1 MAKVRKPIP
10 PTQRELSLK
19 QHTAFDPEQGNPN
32 SFVEDGKTNRSL
44 NLSFKDDTTK
54 PFSVGIKDIDEAIFY
69 YFQNIIKPTVVQN
82 GQVLPVPVVYAS
94 PEKMKSYQK
103 DGYYRDQNGKIQAPL
118 IAFKRES
125 IDKNRTIANKL
136 DANNPN
142 NFGVFTKKYNPKNAY
157 DNFHVL
163 NNRVPVKTNYAVVMP
178 DYLTITYSFTVF
190 TYYVEQLNKIVEAIE
205 YASDAYWGDPQ
216 LFQFRAMID
225 SFNFQ
230 TELNTSDERLVRS
243 TFTVKLNGYIVPE
256 VIQRDLN
263 AIKKFNDKAKILLA
277 IETDVSFEDVKSNV
291 PIKKPNFLS
300 NVPPFTC
307 APGTVSNSGSTY
319 NSSVSSGGT
328 LILPNQTI
336 NINSTG
342 SGLIPS
348 VGTISINLTY
358 SGSGAVVVPTSTII
372 TGRNIDIKFPTPS
385 PVLSGV
391 LFKKQIPTQY
401 TSYRTG
407 DVGDRVQTGW
417 FDYTPP
423 TTPKV
428 IAELDYTSA
437 NFFSVLKNNL
447 VVNGVSSKVRF
458 VDVDGGQ
465 TWSATGNKNL
475 ATIDKLQG
483 LMFTRNQFSST
494 SWNNNIDN
502 ALAYSVVINGITY
515 DDWYLISLE
524 ELLSILHNYA
534 GVSANVDPATSAIY
548 LNIIINNNFT
558 TANTYPTNT
567 TQCFYFDNGVR
578 YYAPLNKGSLG
589 GATFYVRKCENLIT
603 AP

>member
-19 QHTAFDPEQGNPN
+19 QHTAFDQEQGNPN

-163 NNRVPVKTNYAVVMP
+163 NNRVPVKTHYAVVMP

-190 TYYVEQLNKIVEAIE
+190 TYYVEQLNKIIEAIE

-300 NVPPFTC
+300 NVPPFAC

-319 NSSVSSGGT
+319 VSSVNSGGT

-348 VGTISINLTY
+348 VGTIGINLTD
-358 SGSGAVVVPTSTII
+358 SGSGAIITPTSTTI

-385 PVLSGV
+385 PILSGV
-391 LFKKQIPTQY
+391 LFKTIEPVQY
-401 TSYRTG
+401 TSYRNRDEG
-407 DVGDRVQTGW
+407 WRVQNG
-417 FDYTPP
+417 FYNYTPP
-423 TTPKV
+423 TNPKT
-428 IAELDYTSA
+428 IAELDYSQT
-437 NFFSVLKNNL
+437 NYFNILKNPL
-447 VVNGVSSKVRF
+447 VVNGISSTVRF

-465 TWSATGNKNL
+465 TFSATGNKNQVV
-475 ATIDKLQG
+475 IDKLTGMMYQRDIP
-483 LMFTRNQFSST
+483 FTVL
-494 SWNNNIDN
+494 SWNTWIDN
-502 ALAYSVVINGITY
+502 SATFTLTVNSIIYSNWFVVSFPELFNIFNRQTTQRFRDNATSVNILTGAL
-515 DDWYLISLE
+515 
-524 ELLSILHNYA
+524 
-534 GVSANVDPATSAIY
+534 SANFTSTTDIITTTNAYILGSYDIVSSSKASALYAIH
-548 LNIIINNNFT
+548 IRD
-558 TANTYPTNT
+558 A
-567 TQCFYFDNGVR
+567 R
-578 YYAPLNKGSLG
+578 
-589 GATFYVRKCENLIT
+589 NLIT

>member
-32 SFVEDGKTNRSL
+32 LFAENGKTNRSL

-230 TELNTSDERLVRS
+230 TELNTNDERLVRS

-300 NVPPFTC
+300 NVPPFSC

-319 NSSVSSGGT
+319 VSSVNSGGT

-348 VGTISINLTY
+348 VGTIGINLTY
-358 SGSGAVVVPTSTII
+358 SGSGAVVVPTSTSI
-372 TGRNIDIKFPTPS
+372 TGRNINVVAPIPT

-391 LFKKQIPTQY
+391 LFKTIETKQY

-407 DVGDRVQTGW
+407 DQGWRVQNG
-417 FDYTPP
+417 FYDYTVP
-423 TTPKV
+423 TNPKS
-428 IAELDYTSA
+428 IAELNFASTS
-437 NFFSVLKNNL
+437 FFNVLKNPL
-447 VVNGVSSKVRF
+447 VVNGVSSTTRF
-458 VDVDGGQ
+458 VDVNGIQ
-465 TWSATGNKNL
+465 AFSSTGNANL
-475 ATIDKLQG
+475 AVIDKLTG
-483 LMFTRNQFSST
+483 MMYTRNSIGFPA
-494 SWNNNIDN
+494 WNDAIDN
-502 ALAYSVVINGITY
+502 ALSYSVTINSVVY
-515 DDWYLISLE
+515 DDWFLCSE
-524 ELLSILHNYA
+524 EDLLNAFH
-534 GVSANVDPATSAIY
+534 
-548 LNIIINNNFT
+548 NFT
-558 TANTYPTNT
+558 VSSDTDTLTGVGIFLPISQNIWSSTSKPTGT
-567 TQCFYFDNGVR
+567 TEA
-578 YYAPLNKGSLG
+578 YYYNVVDRVMIALPKIVTVPAMYIRN
-589 GATFYVRKCENLIT
+589 ARNLIT